1 MKGIKNRTRLTQV
14 KAMFLHINKQEILVY
29 YDNKE
34 IHTKI
39 YCFWLR
45 CTLYTKSIGKEYLN
59 VIITET
65 FLFGIQ

>member
-14 KAMFLHINKQEILVY
+14 KAMVLHINKQEILVY

-45 CTLYTKSIGKEYLN
+45 CTLNTKSIGKEYLN
-59 VIITET
+59 IIITET
-65 FLFGIQ
+65 FLFRIQ